1 VWGLKNGRPLTGKVD
16 GIPPVEKAQLIP
28 TLQSTI
34 AKEGTK

>member
-1 VWGLKNGRPLTGKVD
+1 VD

-34 AKEGTK
+34 AEEGTK